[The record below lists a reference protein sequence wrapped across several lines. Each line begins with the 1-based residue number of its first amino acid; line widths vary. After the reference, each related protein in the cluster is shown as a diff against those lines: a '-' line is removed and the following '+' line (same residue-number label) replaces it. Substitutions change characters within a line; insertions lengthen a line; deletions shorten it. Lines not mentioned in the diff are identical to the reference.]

1 MLRDILEVGN
11 TKQNQ
16 PKLDLALVH
25 YPVSNKKGETIGS
38 AITNLDLHDIAR
50 AGRTYG
56 IDTFYVVTPYADQQ
70 QLAREIIA
78 HWLTGYGAGYNR
90 LRKEALGLIRIC
102 DDLAGLYAEVNAK
115 WRQMPTILA
124 TSARQQENTLS
135 YNAVRK
141 RLGQDESFLLLFGT
155 GWGLTP
161 EVMSKVDGV
170 LPPIEGGREY
180 NHLPVRAAVAIT
192 LDRLLGE
199 KIE

>member
-1 MLRDILEVGN
+1 MLSDTLGGERTESGRV
-11 TKQNQ
+11 
-16 PKLDLALVH
+16 KLDLALVH
-25 YPVSNKKGETIGS
+25 YPVGNKKGDTIGS

-56 IDTFYVVTPYADQQ
+56 IDAFYVITPYADQQ

-115 WRQMPTILA
+115 WQKKPTILA

-135 YNAVRK
+135 YQLVRQ
-141 RLGQDESFLLLFGT
+141 RLGQGEPFLLLFGT

-161 EVMSKVDGV
+161 EVMDKVDGV
-170 LPPIEGGREY
+170 LPPIEGSREY
-180 NHLPVRAAVAIT
+180 NHLSVRAAVAIT

-199 KIE
+199 KRE